1 MLLSYDLCVA
11 KMVPRKESRRHFDLC
26 SFSDTKDDS
35 DSIMLRRKSQVFRRL
50 VYQLNAAS
58 MIP

>member
-1 MLLSYDLCVA
+1 MLLWYGLCVA
-11 KMVPRKESRRHFDLC
+11 KMVHFDLC
-26 SFSDTKDDS
+26 SFSDTRDDS

-50 VYQLNAAS
+50 VYQLNAAP